1 METLISL
8 SDSGDFSF
16 TANVDYFAG
25 KNMAVFEDLS
35 YLYRFCGFG
44 NEYLS
49 ARQGHVMAFAY

>member
-25 KNMAVFEDLS
+25 KNLAVFEDLS
-35 YLYRFCGFG
+35 YLYWFCGFG